1 MNRNNIKL
9 GAFYMLISVT
19 GFSIMDIAV
28 KWTTA
33 DYSIGMV
40 IAARMVGG
48 LIPLFL
54 VVPKSRW
61 KNFFYTEKPGLMLVR
76 ASTGTAA
83 LFCVYASLHFLPLAT
98 TVSLTFAS
106 PIFSTL
112 LSIFI
117 LGEIVRVRRWI
128 AILLLSLIHI

>member
-40 IAARMVGG
+40 IAARMVG
-48 LIPLFL
+48 
-54 VVPKSRW
+54 
-61 KNFFYTEKPGLMLVR
+61 
-76 ASTGTAA
+76 
-83 LFCVYASLHFLPLAT
+83 
-98 TVSLTFAS
+98 
-106 PIFSTL
+106 
-112 LSIFI
+112 
-117 LGEIVRVRRWI
+117 
-128 AILLLSLIHI
+128 